1 MMPSIE
7 VALKSIVGAYSV
19 IFAGIFVF
27 VWLMFGRQKKL
38 EKRLQEL
45 REELKEAA
53 RGASKP

>member
-1 MMPSIE
+1 MMPTYE
-7 VALKSIVGAYSV
+7 VALQSIVGAYSV

-45 REELKEAA
+45 REELKE
-53 RGASKP
+53 K